1 MVIVGRTWL
10 KRERLKTGMM
20 GGDSSDSLGIDYMT
34 CNSLYA
40 NS

>member
-1 MVIVGRTWL
+1 MVIVGTTWL
-10 KRERLKTGMM
+10 RRERLKAGMM

>member
-1 MVIVGRTWL
+1 MEIVGRTWL
-10 KRERLKTGMM
+10 RRERLKAGMM
-20 GGDSSDSLGIDYMT
+20 DGYSSDSLGIDYMT

>member
-10 KRERLKTGMM
+10 RRERLKVVMM